1 MEDKLEKAAR
11 EFARI
16 DDEEKI
22 GDLRNS
28 CFVTDNMKIDYYNCF
43 KEGAEWMKANYNK
56 AQKCPVCEG
65 KGYINV
71 GGSYSIATTVCPTCK
86 GNRIIYIK

>member
-1 MEDKLEKAAR
+1 MEDELEKAAR
-11 EFARI
+11 KHQNHFPTYDSDSTMSAYENGKHAESYRSFM
-16 DDEEKI
+16 
-22 GDLRNS
+22 
-28 CFVTDNMKIDYYNCF
+28 V
-43 KEGAEWMKANYNK
+43 GAEWMKANYNK

>member
-1 MEDKLEKAAR
+1 MEDKLEKAANDELIHSYTTCLDG
-11 EFARI
+11 EFVYP
-16 DDEEKI
+16 
-22 GDLRNS
+22 RNAML
-28 CFVTDNMKIDYYNCF
+28 NMFRK
-43 KEGAEWMKANYNK
+43 GAQWRKPYYNK